1 VLALQGVQAGLIAF
15 GSLNPKKIYRFGQ
28 GLPNVFIP
36 LAILGLLRL
45 PAALWLSDDY
55 TYLDLVHNGSG
66 KERHITET
74 PAGEMEEPS
83 TALISPSSP
92 TNSHIPELTT
102 SDKCRVH
109 SIHSAIG
116 LIYRV
121 WWFLSVGGFVSGAA
135 LSSSHILWGN
145 SRSLRYISTS
155 HTLWGNLHSFPYV
168 SLSHLL
174 DMVMYFILSTA
185 TVLITCTYILL
196 GRTHSTL
203 IPCIHETWYKM
214 FTMFL
219 AAMGFV
225 TMIVAA
231 LETRQLHDGTLSTL
245 PEFQCNQTSGLCVP
259 VTRGHGNF
267 NT

>member
-1 VLALQGVQAGLIAF
+1 VSRPLHPQRHRS
-15 GSLNPKKIYRFGQ
+15 SLPR
-28 GLPNVFIP
+28 LVVS
-36 LAILGLLRL
+36 LCRRLRKRRRR
-45 PAALWLSDDY
+45 
-55 TYLDLVHNGSG
+55 LDLTH
-66 KERHITET
+66 T
-74 PAGEMEEPS
+74 M
-83 TALISPSSP
+83 
-92 TNSHIPELTT
+92 
-102 SDKCRVH
+102 
-109 SIHSAIG
+109 
-116 LIYRV
+116 
-121 WWFLSVGGFVSGAA
+121 
-135 LSSSHILWGN
+135 
-145 SRSLRYISTS
+145 RSLRYISTP
-155 HTLWGNLHSFPYV
+155 HTLGGNLRSFPYV

-214 FTMFL
+214 LTMFL